1 MVRIAVYG
9 KGGIGKSTMS
19 SNLTA
24 ALSDNGYKVLQIGCD
39 PKHDSTRLLLGGE
52 VKSTILDYMKD
63 TPPGERRLDDVVSEG
78 YKGCLCAE
86 AGGPEPGV
94 GCAGRGIISS
104 FDLLN
109 DLGIDSIERDVTLY
123 DVLGDVVCGGFAV
136 PLRNEYA
143 EVIYIVSS
151 GEFMSIYAANNIL
164 KGICNYDPDRVG
176 GIIFNSRGDP
186 EEDNR
191 IRKFSEAVDI
201 PIVAS

>member
-1 MVRIAVYG
+1 MVRVAMYG

-24 ALSDNGYKVLQIGCD
+24 ALSDMGYRVMQIGCD

-52 VKSTILDYMKD
+52 VKSTILDYMKN
-63 TPPGERRLDDVVSEG
+63 TPLDKRRLEDILSEG

-104 FDLLN
+104 FELLKE
-109 DLGIDSIERDVTLY
+109 LGGDSIERDVTLY
-123 DVLGDVVCGGFAV
+123 DVLGEVVCGGFAV

-143 EVIYIVSS
+143 EIVYIV
-151 GEFMSIYAANNIL
+151 
-164 KGICNYDPDRVG
+164 
-176 GIIFNSRGDP
+176 
-186 EEDNR
+186 
-191 IRKFSEAVDI
+191 
-201 PIVAS
+201 

>member
-24 ALSDNGYKVLQIGCD
+24 ALSDNGHKVLQIGCD

-104 FDLLN
+104 FDLLR
-109 DLGIDSIERDVTLY
+109 DLGGDSILRDVTLY

-143 EVIYIVSS
+143 EIIYIVSS

-186 EEDNR
+186 EEENR
-191 IRKFSEAVDI
+191 
-201 PIVAS
+201 